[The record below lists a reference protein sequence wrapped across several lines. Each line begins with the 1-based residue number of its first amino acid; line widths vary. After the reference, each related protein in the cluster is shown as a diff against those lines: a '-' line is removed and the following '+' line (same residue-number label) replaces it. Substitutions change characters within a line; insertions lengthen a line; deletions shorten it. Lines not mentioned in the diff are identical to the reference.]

1 MKVDRIHFR
10 QCGQFFVFFF
20 LLLIL
25 GCTSGTNEEAPV
37 AQEPLFKKLLPSQT
51 GISFINRLSEHPSPN
66 RNELLFEYFSNG
78 AGVAVGDV
86 NGDGLD
92 DLFFTANMGYNQLYL
107 NQGELRFQDIS
118 DIAGIKGRVNTWKTG
133 VAMAD
138 VNGDGLQDVYV
149 CYSGD
154 LPTDRRID
162 ELYINQGAGEDGV
175 PRFVESAAAYGLG
188 QPHSSNQPYFFD
200 YDQDGDLD
208 LFLLTHNVERIP
220 RLIGEEARRA
230 LSTVDTMSGVR
241 LYRNEGEQFV
251 DVTTESGISNSSLT
265 YGLGAG
271 VSDVNNDGWLDLYV
285 GNDYFPPDY
294 LYINQGDGT
303 FKDELGERMTVTS
316 RASMGVDIA
325 DINNDGLTDVL
336 VLDMLPAEPG
346 RLKTLF
352 IPDDRRLFDLFVQSG
367 FHHQYTRNTLQ
378 LNTGDGYFSEIGQLA
393 GISNTDWSWAVLA
406 SDFDNDGLKDVF
418 VTNGTLHD
426 TIDRD
431 YLAFQRQFISSKNED
446 LEPTDVGILM
456 ERMPSSDLENY
467 MFKNTGDLQFEDYTD
482 TWGLG
487 GALIT
492 TGAAY
497 SDLDNDGDLDL
508 ITHNI
513 NEYAFVY
520 ENRATDISNQSYI
533 QVELKGSS
541 ANSIGI
547 GAKVFVHTGAEM
559 QLLEQVPMRG
569 YLSSVSPVLHAGL
582 GQATVIDSL
591 VVQWTAESKQVL
603 RDVPVN
609 QRLVVEQ
616 EDAEDWAKSVEVLET
631 YLEEIEPPFSFAHQM
646 PSDLDDYSRQP
657 LLVLP
662 LSDVGPALEKGDVNG
677 DGLDDIFIGGG
688 IGQEAG
694 LFIQNEEGGFDRI
707 NQASFSVHKASQDV
721 SALFFDSDNDGDQ
734 DLYVVSGGYA
744 EFNEGDEVLQD
755 RLYKNDGQGRF
766 TYAGS
771 ALPEMRTSTSIV
783 TAADINQDGFMDLFV
798 GGYVVPGRFPDSP
811 RSYVLINNGAGE
823 FVEQAQDIAPG
834 LLHPGMIT
842 DADWTDLNGDGWEE
856 LVVVGQWM
864 PIQVYEWNGDSLVDA
879 TGEYFDQKYT
889 GLWNT
894 LLVEDVNGDG
904 VEDLVAGNLGLNG
917 QFKASPE
924 EPAVLYSADFDNNG
938 TIDPML
944 AYSINGELYPHA
956 TLGELQSQLPLL
968 GSSITSNTA
977 YGQVSMNALMPS
989 ELLDGADVF
998 ELTELETSLF
1008 IGRQSGG
1015 FQKSTLPIEAQFAP
1029 VYHITAGSIV
1039 NDDNYRDLILVGNTA
1054 EGAIRLGKY
1063 DASYGVLLRGSRDG
1077 FSIVSVPESGLQIT
1091 QSVRN
1096 IVQLEDKFIFGV
1108 QGGEL
1113 VSYQI
1118 SME

>member
-1 MKVDRIHFR
+1 M
-10 QCGQFFVFFF
+10 
-20 LLLIL
+20 IL
-25 GCTSGTNEEAPV
+25 GCTSGNNEEPPV
-37 AQEPLFKKLLPSQT
+37 LQEPLFEKLLPSQT

-107 NQGELRFQDIS
+107 NEGDLRFRDVS

-154 LPTDRRID
+154 LPADRRRD
-162 ELYINQGAGEDGV
+162 ELYINKGAGEDGI
-175 PRFVESAAAYGLG
+175 PRFEESSTAYGLDT
-188 QPHSSNQPYFFD
+188 PHSSNQPYFFD

-230 LSTVDTMSGVR
+230 LTTVDTMSGVR
-241 LYRNEGEQFV
+241 LYRNEGERFI

-271 VSDVNNDGWLDLYV
+271 VSDINNDGWLDLYV

-303 FKDELGERMTVTS
+303 FIDELGERMTVTS
-316 RASMGVDIA
+316 RASMGVDVA
-325 DINNDGLTDVL
+325 DINNDGWTDVL
-336 VLDMLPAEPG
+336 VLDMLPADPG

-367 FHHQYTRNTLQ
+367 FNHQYTRNTLQ
-378 LNTGDGYFSEIGQLA
+378 LNTGGGYFSEIGQLA
-393 GISNTDWSWAVLA
+393 GISNTDWSWAILA
-406 SDFDNDGLKDVF
+406 SDFDNDGLKDIF

-446 LEPTDVGILM
+446 LEPSDVGILM
-456 ERMPSSDLENY
+456 ERMESTDLENY
-467 MFKNTGDLQFEDYTD
+467 MFKNTGDLKFEDYTAS
-482 TWGLG
+482 WGLG

-520 ENRATDISNQSYI
+520 ENRATDINNQSYI
-533 QVELKGSS
+533 QIELKGSS
-541 ANSIGI
+541 ANTIGV
-547 GAKVFVHTGAEM
+547 GAKVFVYTGAQM

-569 YLSSVSPVLHAGL
+569 YLSSVTPILHAGL
-582 GQATVIDSL
+582 GQAALIDSI
-591 VVQWTAESKQVL
+591 VVQWSAGSQQVL
-603 RDVPVN
+603 RDVQVN

-616 EDAEDWAKSVEVLET
+616 KNAVEWTHSGEVLT
-631 YLEEIEPPFSFAHQM
+631 SYFEEITPPFSFSHQM
-646 PSDLDDYSRQP
+646 PSGLDDYSRQP

-662 LSDVGPALEKGDVNG
+662 FSDAGPALEKGDING
-677 DGLDDIFIGGG
+677 DGLDDVFVGGG
-688 IGQEAG
+688 IGQESV
-694 LFIQNEEGGFDRI
+694 LYVQNEEGGFDRTNRSLFI
-707 NQASFSVHKASQDV
+707 EHSASQDV

-744 EFNEGDEVLQD
+744 DFNEGDEVLQD
-755 RLYKNDGQGRF
+755 RLYRNDGQGRF
-766 TYAGS
+766 TYAPS
-771 ALPEMRTSTSIV
+771 ALPEMRTSTSVV
-783 TAADINQDGFMDLFV
+783 TATDINQDGFMDLFV
-798 GGYVVPGRFPDSP
+798 GGYVVPGRFPESP
-811 RSYVLINNGAGE
+811 KSYVLINNGVGE
-823 FVEQAQDIAPG
+823 FAEQAEDIAPG
-834 LLHPGMIT
+834 LIRPGMIT
-842 DADWTDLNGDGWEE
+842 DAHWADLNGDGREE
-856 LVVVGQWM
+856 LLVVGQWM
-864 PIQVYEWNGDSLVDA
+864 AIQVYEWNSGNLVDA
-879 TGEYFDQKYT
+879 TDEYFDYRYR

-904 VEDLVAGNLGLNG
+904 VVDLVAGNLGMNG
-917 QFKASPE
+917 QFKASKK
-924 EPAVLYSADFDNNG
+924 EPTVLYSADFDNNG

-956 TLGELQSQLPLL
+956 TLDELQTQLPLL
-968 GSSITSNTA
+968 GSSFPSHTA
-977 YGQVSMNALMPS
+977 YGQVNMNALMPS
-989 ELLDGADVF
+989 ELLDGAEVF

-1008 IGRQSGG
+1008 IGQQGG
-1015 FQKSTLPIEAQFAP
+1015 RFQKSALPVEAQFAP
-1029 VYHITAGSIV
+1029 VYHIASGQFL
-1039 NDDNYRDLILVGNTA
+1039 NDDTYADLILAGNTV
-1054 EGAIRLGKY
+1054 EGSIRLGKY
-1063 DASYGVLLRGSRDG
+1063 DAGYGVLLRGAQDG
-1077 FSIVSVPESGLQIT
+1077 FSVVSVPESGLRISQP
-1091 QSVRN
+1091 VRN
-1096 IVQLEDKFIFGV
+1096 VVQLEDKFIFGI
-1108 QGGEL
+1108 QGGDL
-1113 VSYQI
+1113 AAYQI